1 MEDNDTFVVSDFIK
15 IVESYKAFKESIE
28 EMPEHIQKEFK
39 PILEAIYNRIN
50 LSINFLDF

>member
-39 PILEAIYNRIN
+39 PILEAIYNRIY

>member
-50 LSINFLDF
+50 LSINFLNF